1 VEVEMIGDR
10 RVTMLLVAGA
20 LFAIPVVGCGD
31 DDDDGETEAATEATS
46 TAAGG
51 AGGGETVNLSG
62 TDYRFDP
69 ANPTVK
75 AGEVTFVLKNDG
87 QTDHNIEVEGPSGEA
102 ELEQDLAPGESGEL
116 TVDLS
121 APGTYEF
128 YCPVDD
134 HKDLGM
140 TGEVTV
146 Q

>member
-10 RVTMLLVAGA
+10 RLTMLLVAGA
-20 LFAIPVVGCGD
+20 LFAIPLVGCGD
-31 DDDDGETEAATEATS
+31 DDDDGETEAATEETS
-46 TAAGG
+46 TTAGA

-102 ELEQDLAPGESGEL
+102 ELDQNSPRVSQASSRSTYRRPAL
-116 TVDLS
+116 TSSIVRS
-121 APGTYEF
+121 TTTRTWG
-128 YCPVDD
+128 
-134 HKDLGM
+134 
-140 TGEVTV
+140 
-146 Q
+146 